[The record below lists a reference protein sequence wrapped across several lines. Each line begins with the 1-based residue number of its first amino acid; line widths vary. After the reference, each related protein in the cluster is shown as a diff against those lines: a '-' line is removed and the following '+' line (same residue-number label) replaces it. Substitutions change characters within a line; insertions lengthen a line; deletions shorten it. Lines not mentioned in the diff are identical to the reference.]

1 MRAYITSEQAIEL
14 LPSGENIHT
23 FINGEFGLIGA
34 DWGRTELEDK
44 LKRSEC
50 LELAGEM
57 AKGLG
62 HGLVAYDKS
71 AGFQSDLLFIETDS
85 KKLEALEEEL
95 KQASE
100 AV

>member
-1 MRAYITSEQAIEL
+1 MKAYITSEQAIGL

-23 FINGEFGLIGA
+23 FINGGLGLIGA
-34 DWGRTELEDK
+34 DWGRAELEDK

-50 LELAGEM
+50 LELTGDM

-71 AGFQSDLLFIETDS
+71 AKYQSDLLFIETDS

-95 KQASE
+95 KQVGE